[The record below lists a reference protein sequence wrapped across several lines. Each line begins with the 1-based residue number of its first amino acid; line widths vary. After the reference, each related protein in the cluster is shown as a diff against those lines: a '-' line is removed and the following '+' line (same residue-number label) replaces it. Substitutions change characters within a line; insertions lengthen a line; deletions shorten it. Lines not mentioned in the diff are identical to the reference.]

1 MNITNIVI
9 SATLLLSS
17 SASAF
22 VVPSSSTTLTR
33 SLRMSAPLEEE
44 SSDLVRSFQVV
55 TTAATTA
62 FLTNAAP
69 AMAAGPDW
77 GIFEGRTGSLLHP
90 VMMGSLLLYTL
101 YTAFL
106 GFQWRRQRTLG
117 GDIKELQAQL
127 PSGISS
133 KADIEKAMKEEGADM
148 MKLKTAMPIA
158 EQVAELQNERKELA
172 AAAPRDQHFSQG
184 ALLAFLGTAFAIE
197 VCLKTT
203 SRIFLLSTLYSP
215 CICFPFMQGP
225 LNTYARAGKLF
236 PGPHLYAGAG
246 LVVVWALAV
255 ATIPAMQKGSDTAR
269 SIHIGANVAGLG
281 LFLWQLQSGIPILLK
296 VIEKT
301 SWP

>member
-1 MNITNIVI
+1 MRMAAEEPE
-9 SATLLLSS
+9 SDSTL
-17 SASAF
+17 F
-22 VVPSSSTTLTR
+22 H
-33 SLRMSAPLEEE
+33 PL
-44 SSDLVRSFQVV
+44 QIA

-62 FLTNAAP
+62 WLTNAAP

-77 GIFEGRTGSLLHP
+77 GIFEGRIGSLLHP
-90 VMMGSLLLYTL
+90 VMMGSLLLYSL

-127 PSGISS
+127 PTGISS
-133 KADIEKAMKEEGADM
+133 KADIEKAMKEEGADL
-148 MKLKTAMPIA
+148 MKLKAAMPVA

-197 VCLKTT
+197 VRLFVRVCAEKGK
-203 SRIFLLSTLYSP
+203 RNAFLVTCNSFH
-215 CICFPFMQGP
+215 CFFFDCFTFAQGP

-236 PGPHLYAGAG
+236 PGPHLYAGAS
-246 LVVVWALAV
+246 LVLVWTLAV

-269 SIHIGANVAGLG
+269 SIHIGANVTGLG
-281 LFLWQLQSGIPILLK
+281 LFVWQVSSGIPILLK